1 MRKLLT
7 SLGFVGLMAGCQTLS
22 YEGNEN
28 SPYYVVPAGSRVT
41 LHREL
46 RIAGD
51 EVSVFVQDGRV
62 MPYSGIRKY
71 YPHCKFELYTRR
83 PEARTVAPDDFRV
96 TRTVQ
101 EEAHSAG
108 SGLLQLARVSFGLFT
123 DFDTGGPSLIAF
135 VTRMHLRSEKQPDAF
150 RLSCAQWGYPPDDGH
165 VTIAEMRRALGE
177 LITLHI
183 AAR

>member
-1 MRKLLT
+1 MRKLFAAFCCVTLIT
-7 SLGFVGLMAGCQTLS
+7 ACQTLS
-22 YEGNEN
+22 DKGNEN
-28 SPYYVVPAGSRVT
+28 SPYYVMPPDSRAV

-46 RIAGD
+46 QIPGD
-51 EVSVFVQDGRV
+51 DVSVFIQDGRV
-62 MPYSGIRKY
+62 MPFSEVRKY

-83 PEARTVAPDDFRV
+83 TEARAVMPDDFRV
-96 TRTVQ
+96 TRTVR

-108 SGLLQLARVSFGLFT
+108 SGLLQLARLSFGIFA
-123 DFDTGGPSLIAF
+123 DFDNGGPTLIAF
-135 VTRMHLRSEKQPDAF
+135 VTRMYLRSEKQPDIF
-150 RLSCAQWGYPPDDGH
+150 RLTCAQWGHLPDDGH